1 MTLILYSLTALLLG
15 ISLVIATSPSRSQ
28 RSDEDILNEKDMDL
42 DVQFA
47 SHNDGD
53 VLAYEEYAYFEAE
66 EHRELG
72 DADLFIPPRDPNW
85 IENFDPSEDTIYMS
99 VDGSKPL
106 PELSFEDLDADGV
119 VLANGTPVL
128 VVRNAA
134 GLLNENSVAFTTK
147 VFEDDPHQGHV

>member
-1 MTLILYSLTALLLG
+1 MTLLLYALTALLLTV
-15 ISLVIATSPSRSQ
+15 SLVIVAFPARSRRHDVEIVQ
-28 RSDEDILNEKDMDL
+28 EADADL
-42 DVQFA
+42 QFA
-47 SHNDGD
+47 SHTDAD
-53 VLAYEEYAYFEAE
+53 VVYYDEEDYFDDDEYHE
-66 EHRELG
+66 VG

-85 IENFDPSEDTIYMS
+85 IENFDPYEDTIYMS

-106 PELSFEDLDADGV
+106 PELTFEDMDADGV

-147 VFEDDPHQGHV
+147 VFENDPNRGQD